1 VDRPARLVM
10 ILALIAI
17 AAWRLLRYLKLAM
30 STRRTSLGMAGG
42 WFPASADPASL
53 PADSAVPTPEKT
65 AFHVRVAELLVAVVI
80 WLTGNALMGFCLLEV
95 RPISSMPPIPIGI
108 AWIFGNFYLIP
119 WARNTARRCR
129 QRFENADIHS

>member
-1 VDRPARLVM
+1 MDRPSRLVM

-30 STRRTSLGMAGG
+30 SARRSTLGVAGG
-42 WFPASADPASL
+42 WFPASASPASL
-53 PADSAVPTPEKT
+53 PADSAVPTPEKSP
-65 AFHVRVAELLVAVVI
+65 FHARAAGFLVAVVI

-95 RPISSMPPIPIGI
+95 PPISSMPPVPIGV

-119 WARNTARRCR
+119 WARNTGRRCR
-129 QRFENADIHS
+129 RHFENADIHS